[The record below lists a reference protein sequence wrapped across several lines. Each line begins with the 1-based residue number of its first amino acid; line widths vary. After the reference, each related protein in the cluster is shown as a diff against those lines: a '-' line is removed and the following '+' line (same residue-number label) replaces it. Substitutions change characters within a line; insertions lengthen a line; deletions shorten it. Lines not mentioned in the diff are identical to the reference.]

1 MNVAKEKVT
10 VAAANLLDRLPTGT
24 LVRLVVSPRG
34 FRLSVR
40 GLPETIMPVEKAR
53 QVLADHLGA
62 TGDGAIYALSED
74 ADEVSAG
81 IVRDT
86 PAETGNTDVTDRDG

>member
-1 MNVAKEKVT
+1 
-10 VAAANLLDRLPTGT
+10 
-24 LVRLVVSPRG
+24 
-34 FRLSVR
+34 
-40 GLPETIMPVEKAR
+40 MPVEKAR
-53 QVLADHLGA
+53 QVLADHLGT

-86 PAETGNTDVTDRDG
+86 PPEAGTSNLEPRSSGTQAGLP